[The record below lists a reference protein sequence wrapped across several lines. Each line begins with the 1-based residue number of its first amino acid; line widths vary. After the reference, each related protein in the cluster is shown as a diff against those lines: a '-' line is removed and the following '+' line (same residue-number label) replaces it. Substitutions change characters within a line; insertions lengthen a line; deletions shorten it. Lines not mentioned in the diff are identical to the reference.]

1 MLNSTSFEWVVHS
14 RFQDVQAEAE
24 NRRRVEA
31 IRAARMA
38 QQLQEERLPKSRV
51 LKKLAASLGYTG

>member
-1 MLNSTSFEWVVHS
+1 MLNSTSFERVVHS

-24 NRRRVEA
+24 NRRLVEA

-38 QQLQEERLPKSRV
+38 QQLQEKPLPKSRV
-51 LKKLAASLGYTG
+51 LKKLVASLGYTG